1 MEKFNFKSYIAEKAD
16 INQKKVIMTYGRF
29 NPPTALGHGKVIQK
43 VQEMAEKEGIKAH
56 VLLSHSHNPEKN
68 PDARKNPVEPQ
79 LKATAIQHSFPG
91 VHVATTSK
99 EQPTLWH
106 HMSNLYDKG
115 VKDVTLVA
123 GSDRVDEYKN
133 LLEKYNNKK
142 DAHGF
147 YNINFKVVSAGQR
160 DPDGETEEGG
170 ITSGTAA
177 RRVAL
182 SGDKETFK
190 AGVLGSDEHKE
201 QMFKQINA
209 PKRKVVAEDYEN
221 PYRFD
226 WGTPE
231 GTNYMLDMTPGIS
244 TKCEPGYVYSKERQA
259 CVPLRESFISNKIF
273 RLGDKVSTKDGD
285 LGEIVYRG
293 SNYVTLQLK
302 EQTKKYWITDIQE
315 IQEQTIEKSSPV
327 VTYKNR
333 FSQKIPALLMS
344 KSQLKEQNKNN
355 MQLTYMGYTTKYL
368 HMCKDA
374 SNQLHMLVHKDLNP
388 KFILQA
394 IKATDQYLE
403 LEKQAIDQGFA
414 NEELTHD
421 FLMKLTIAHDT
432 LNMLGYPDKD
442 VMYMKKHLDTMAK
455 LSMMPDN
462 TFANEPTSTIPTSHV
477 GDMDEDYVTTGRAR
491 PGMFKKQLPSDY
503 SLKLNKKTGKYYKVK
518 SSYII
523 TKGHVKKDDEEDT
536 EDQNMKPVKESHL
549 PLSEPE
555 PSTHSRDINKTSE
568 KEVFHGIDSV
578 INDQGH
584 EGKPVGLVSF
594 KKYMNDPWNK
604 KIQATHEKDKQDI
617 HRAQVQDFQHHSN
630 AYKQMRKVK
639 LQDD

>member
-43 VQEMAEKEGIKAH
+43 VQEMAEKEGVKAH

-79 LKATAIQHSFPG
+79 LKAAAIQHSFPE

-177 RRVAL
+177 RRAAL
-182 SGDKETFK
+182 SGDKEAFK

-231 GTNYMLDMTPGIS
+231 GTEYMMKMTPNMNITCNKG
-244 TKCEPGYVYSKERQA
+244 EVYSKEKGM
-259 CVPLRESFISNKIF
+259 CVSLREHYISNRIF
-273 RLGDKVSTKDGD
+273 KLGDKVKTIDEET
-285 LGEIVYRG
+285 GEIVYRG
-293 SNYVTLQLK
+293 SNYVTIQLK
-302 EQTKKYWITDIQE
+302 EGTKKVWITDIQSIDLNE
-315 IQEQTIEKSSPV
+315 PAKKINEKVNVS
-327 VTYKNR
+327 YKNR
-333 FSQKIPALLMS
+333 FGDRQIPALLMS
-344 KSQLKEQNKNN
+344 KKQLTEQNKKNS
-355 MQLTYMGYTTKYL
+355 QLTYEGYTTEHL
-368 HMCKDA
+368 DMCPSA
-374 SNQLHMLVHKDLNP
+374 FNQLRTLINKNLN
-388 KFILQA
+388 KKYVLQA
-394 IKATDQYLE
+394 IKATDQYLGI
-403 LEKQAIDQGFA
+403 EKKAISDGFA
-414 NEELTHD
+414 KEETVHD

-432 LNMLGYPDKD
+432 LNMLGFADKD
-442 VMYMKKHLDTMAK
+442 LEYMKGHIDTMSR
-455 LSMMPDN
+455 LSMHRDG
-462 TFANEPTSTIPTSHV
+462 TFANEPYSTIPMAHQGEV
-477 GDMDEDYVTTGRAR
+477 DEDVETSDYNIVVDKNGKLRKVHRKIEVDRTSSKDDREDSMQIKEQHPYVTTADQEKTHAR
-491 PGMFKKQLPSDY
+491 DV
-503 SLKLNKKTGKYYKVK
+503 N
-518 SSYII
+518 SS
-523 TKGHVKKDDEEDT
+523 
-536 EDQNMKPVKESHL
+536 N
-549 PLSEPE
+549 
-555 PSTHSRDINKTSE
+555 E
-568 KEVFHGIDSV
+568 KEVFHGVDKTID
-578 INDQGH
+578 DQGH
-584 EGKPVGLVSF
+584 DNKPIGLVSF
-594 KKYMNDPWNK
+594 KSFMNDGTNK
-604 KIQATHEKDKQDI
+604 NIASTHEKDRQDV
-617 HRAQVQDFQHHSN
+617 HRAQVQDFQQHSH
-630 AYKQMRKVK
+630 AYKMMRKAH
-639 LQDD
+639 LQDN